1 MGTGFRSLVRA
12 GACLATDGA
21 DGERGAGEAVPGP
34 GEKFHVI
41 LSNNG
46 RNASAY
52 PWVHAVRITARRPA
66 HVLLTDVELPGDL
79 PHSGWAKC
87 DELMPVRKERLRHQA
102 GVLPREQIYR
112 IEDGVRPV
120 LGL

>member
-1 MGTGFRSLVRA
+1 MIAAARVI
-12 GACLATDGA
+12 
-21 DGERGAGEAVPGP
+21 RGHIWAVDLGLTEQ

-52 PWVHAVRITARRPA
+52 PWIHVARITARRPA
-66 HVLLTDVELPGDL
+66 RPLPTDVELPADL
-79 PHSGWAKC
+79 PVSGWVKC
-87 DELMPVRKERLRHQA
+87 DELMPVRKERLRRQV
-102 GVLPREQIYR
+102 GVVPHEVMVG
-112 IEDGVRPV
+112 IESAVRLV